1 MDGSPRTS
9 DGSPRTA
16 AAQKRARDAVD
27 LTEDARSEKKKV
39 ALTAPSDDAVELVLE
54 LRCPLTLQLPTV
66 PVMAEDGKIYE
77 EEAIRRWFAEQQET
91 GKPTTSPFTRAVIG
105 TRLVP
110 AVHARNTIEAHV
122 KSGVIDGEAAEAWTK
137 KLAQEKIVKEM
148 RAKAEGDDGEA
159 LYWLG
164 AWYEHGENGL
174 AEDEAQARAWYERSA
189 AARDPK
195 GLAEFGFYLLN
206 GIGGPQDNALGLDM
220 VRQAAA
226 LGSDVAAY
234 TLGQAFFLGQDG
246 LPKDHAQARV
256 WLEKVV
262 DGEGED
268 RILEEQYIPIAVRW
282 LRWLDHEELDQ
293 LHTQL
298 VRPETNS

>member
-1 MDGSPRTS
+1 MNDITDNHA

-27 LTEDARSEKKKV
+27 LTEDARSEKKKI
-39 ALTAPSDDAVELVLE
+39 ALTAPSDDAVELALE

-77 EEAIRRWFAEQQET
+77 EEAIRRWFSEQQER

-137 KLAQEKIVKEM
+137 KLAQEKLVKEM

-159 LYWLG
+159 MYWLG
-164 AWYEHGENGL
+164 AWYENGANGL

-189 AARDPK
+189 ATRDPR
-195 GLAEFGFYLLN
+195 GMAAFGQCLLAGSGRES
-206 GIGGPQDNALGLDM
+206 DSLGL
-220 VRQAAA
+220 VNVTEAAH
-226 LGSDVAAY
+226 LGSD
-234 TLGQAFFLGQDG
+234 LGALLLGESFFNGMCG
-246 LPKDHAQARV
+246 LPKDPVRARF
-256 WLEKVV
+256 WLKKVV
-262 DGEGED
+262 DGECEVKHICPTCMPNVM
-268 RILEEQYIPIAVRW
+268 RMLAA
-282 LRWLDHEELDQ
+282 LDAAPAE
-293 LHTQL
+293 
-298 VRPETNS
+298 